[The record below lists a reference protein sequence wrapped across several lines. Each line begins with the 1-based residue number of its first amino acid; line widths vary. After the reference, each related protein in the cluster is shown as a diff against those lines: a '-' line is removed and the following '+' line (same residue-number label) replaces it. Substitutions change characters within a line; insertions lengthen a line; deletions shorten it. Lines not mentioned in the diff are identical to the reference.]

1 MRTKRNRKARKRRN
15 NITTRFLVE
24 FNLKIVSRYLAVLCL
39 VAFGACSTSNKQ
51 IPENSTIDQYR
62 QPKNIQN
69 YPAYTPPQRVESPA
83 PPQAPVLRNTV
94 INLPAKIV
102 GLLPS
107 KVINKEL
114 WSNDIGRAIES
125 LDLEPSK
132 ENICSVI
139 AVIDQE
145 SSFQEDPIVLGLD
158 KIVTKEIERKRDS
171 YHLPKFVVDTALDK
185 KSQTGETYRQRIRHL
200 KTEKD
205 VNQLFYELINQ
216 LPFGEEIFNRQ
227 NPIKTAGPMQTQVSF
242 AESLVKEKKYPY
254 PVARTIRD
262 EVFTRRGGVYFG
274 TAMLLSYRA
283 PYASR
288 KFYFAD
294 YNSGRYSS
302 RNAAFQYAV
311 SKISNSPLD
320 LDGDLLLYDSEGT
333 PLQKESHTL
342 IALKSINRML
352 GLSVDTIVSDL
363 ALEKKTDFENTQT
376 WQKVYGT
383 FTQKFGS
390 PTLAML
396 PSINLNS
403 PKISR
408 KLTTAWFA
416 ETVEKRYNNCLNR

>member
-1 MRTKRNRKARKRRN
+1 M
-15 NITTRFLVE
+15 F
-24 FNLKIVSRYLAVLCL
+24 SRYLAILYLLPLGGCL
-39 VAFGACSTSNKQ
+39 TNNKQ
-51 IPENSTIDQYR
+51 LTENSTITPYY
-62 QPKNIQN
+62 QPQNIQT
-69 YPAYTPPQRVESPA
+69 YPTYASPPTVEPRA
-83 PPQAPVLRNTV
+83 VTQPPILRNNAV
-94 INLPAKIV
+94 NVSAKIIS
-102 GLLPS
+102 LLPS
-107 KVINKEL
+107 KVNNKEL
-114 WSNDIGRAIES
+114 WSTDIERAIES

-145 SSFQEDPIVLGLD
+145 SSFQEDPVVLGLD

-171 YHLPKFVVDTALDK
+171 YHIPKFVVDTALNK
-185 KSQTGETYRQRIRHL
+185 KSKTGETYRQRIRHL

-216 LPFGEEIFNRQ
+216 LPFGEEIYSRK

-254 PVARTIRD
+254 LVTRTIRD
-262 EVFTRRGGVYFG
+262 EVFTRRGGIYFG

-283 PYASR
+283 PYVSR

-311 SKISNSPLD
+311 SRIANIPLD

-333 PLQKESHTL
+333 PLKKESHTKKV
-342 IALKSINRML
+342 LKSINRTL
-352 GLSVDTIVSDL
+352 TLSVETIGSDL
-363 ALEKKTDFENTQT
+363 ALEKRTEFENTET

-383 FTQKFGS
+383 FTKKFGS

-396 PSINLNS
+396 PNINLNS
-403 PKISR
+403 PKINR

-416 ETVEKRYNNCLNR
+416 ETVEKRYNNCLSR